1 MVVLRERETT
11 MGRERSSVVVSP
23 SLVLT
28 HIARVSEVRPKSV
41 WREGARDA
49 QGVNETKP

>member
-1 MVVLRERETT
+1 

-28 HIARVSEVRPKSV
+28 HIASVSDLRPKSV
-41 WREGARDA
+41 WREGVRDA
-49 QGVNETKP
+49 QGVSETKP